1 VPPAAYGKHHLTCV
15 VQGEILSLGHD
26 TQNETPAGTPAGKGT
41 GKPRDTARDRQMGTA
56 LRSVYQQTVE
66 EAVPDE
72 FLALLGKLD

>member
-1 VPPAAYGKHHLTCV
+1 
-15 VQGEILSLGHD
+15 
-26 TQNETPAGTPAGKGT
+26 
-41 GKPRDTARDRQMGTA
+41 